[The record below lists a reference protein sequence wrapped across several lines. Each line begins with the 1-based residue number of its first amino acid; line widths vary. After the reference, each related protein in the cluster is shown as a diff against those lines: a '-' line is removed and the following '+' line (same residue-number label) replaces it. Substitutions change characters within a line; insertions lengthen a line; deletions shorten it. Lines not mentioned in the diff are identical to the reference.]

1 MNLSFETVKSRL
13 NYQLVKGEFKME
25 INKFKNKNI
34 NKNIVLKKVEQDK
47 HVPDDFYSTTNY
59 KTLVFYNNKWIEVKK
74 QRMDALIVIDE
85 QGASCKKLRDIRKG
99 DMVVCSDSGVK
110 ILKDKN
116 TMVEDSFN
124 FMNSSVSSER
134 RNNIIIKDLAYELF
148 YNDKKLTV
156 VAGPVVVHTG
166 GDYYLSELIKGNYV
180 SSLLA
185 GNALAVHD
193 IEKNLF
199 GTSLG
204 VCARS
209 GKVTHNGYRN
219 HMRAINQVMEYGSI
233 KETVE
238 AKILRSGIMYES
250 IKNHTPFVLAGSLR
264 DDGPLPDTITDMI
277 EAQEAYNKYLQSSD
291 IVLVLGSMLHGIAS
305 GNMLPAKIKMI
316 CVDINSAVVTKLC
329 DRGSSQTIGIVTD
342 VGLFLNLLVYEI
354 ESLKNNIGT
363 RLAT

>member
-1 MNLSFETVKSRL
+1 
-13 NYQLVKGEFKME
+13 ME
-25 INKFKNKNI
+25 IDKLRNKNKT
-34 NKNIVLKKVEQDK
+34 KNILLKKVEQDK
-47 HVPDDFYSTTNY
+47 HVPDDFYSTTNCT
-59 KTLVFYNNKWIEVKK
+59 TLVFYNNEWIEVQN
-74 QRMDALIVIDE
+74 QRMDAIIVIDE
-85 QGASCKKLRDIRKG
+85 QGASCKKLRDIKQG
-99 DMVVCSDSGVK
+99 DMVVCGDSGIK
-110 ILKDKN
+110 IIKNNDDK
-116 TMVEDSFN
+116 VENSFN

-134 RNNIIIKDLAYELF
+134 RNNILIKNLASELF
-148 YNDKKLTV
+148 YDNKKMTI

-166 GDYYLSELIKGNYV
+166 GDYYLSKLIKENYI

-204 VCARS
+204 VCAKS

-219 HMRAINQVMEYGSI
+219 HMRAINQVMKYGSI
-233 KETVE
+233 ENTVE
-238 AKILRSGIMYES
+238 AKVLHSGIMYECVKS
-250 IKNHTPFVLAGSLR
+250 HTPFVLAGSLR

-277 EAQEAYNKYLQSSD
+277 KAQEAYNNHLQNSD
-291 IVLVLGSMLHGIAS
+291 IVLVLGTMLHGIAS
-305 GNMLPAKIKMI
+305 GNMLPARIKMI

-354 ESLKNNIGT
+354 ENLKNNLQALGC
-363 RLAT
+363 

>member
-1 MNLSFETVKSRL
+1 
-13 NYQLVKGEFKME
+13 ME
-25 INKFKNKNI
+25 INKFKSKNI
-34 NKNIVLKKVEQDK
+34 LLKKAEQDK
-47 HVPDDFYSTTNY
+47 NVPDDFYSTTNY
-59 KTLVFYNNKWIEVKK
+59 KTLVFHNNRWLEVKN

-85 QGASCKKLRDIRKG
+85 QGASCKKLRDIKQD
-99 DMVVCSDSGVK
+99 DMIVCGDSGVK
-110 ILKDKN
+110 IVKDKD
-116 TMVEDSFN
+116 TKVENSFN

-134 RNNIIIKDLAYELF
+134 RNNILIKDLAYELF
-148 YNDKKLTV
+148 YNNKKLTV
-156 VAGPVVVHTG
+156 IAGPVVVHTG
-166 GDYYLSELIKGNYV
+166 GDYYLSELIKQNYV

-204 VCARS
+204 VCAKS

-219 HMRAINQVMEYGSI
+219 HMRAINQVMKYGSI
-233 KETVE
+233 KRAVD
-238 AKILRSGIMYES
+238 AKALRSGIMYES
-250 IKNHTPFVLAGSLR
+250 VKNHIPFVLAGSLR

-277 EAQEAYNKYLQSSD
+277 EAQEAYNKHLQASD

-305 GNMLPAKIKMI
+305 GNMLPAKTKMI
-316 CVDINSAVVTKLC
+316 CVDINSAVVTKLS

-354 ESLKNNIGT
+354 ESLKNNLGNI
-363 RLAT
+363 AYHI